1 MIPVAKLQDCGEKV
15 QVLADFCGK
24 YAMQLGVD
32 REIGVY
38 ETEVVVFN
46 ISCGVAKNQ
55 PLVQS
60 ASISRLERDQ
70 LL

>member
-1 MIPVAKLQDCGEKV
+1 
-15 QVLADFCGK
+15 
-24 YAMQLGVD
+24 MQLGVD

-38 ETEVVVFN
+38 KTEVVVFN
-46 ISCGVAKNQ
+46 ISCRVAKNQ
-55 PLVQS
+55 PLVPS